1 MIQLEEASK
10 SFGAQTVFRD
20 LTWHITRGQR
30 VGLVGPNGA
39 GKTTVCRILMGEME
53 IDAGQVRR
61 AKSTTIGYLPQE
73 IAPAGDGSVLG
84 HLLAGF
90 PDVLRLETEMELL
103 AAEMAEVENG
113 AAEDLMDR
121 YGDLQHRY
129 EVLGGYHLEARAKA
143 ILGGLG
149 FSPTESHDPLAKLS
163 GGWRMRVALGRL
175 LLQSPDLLLLDEP
188 TNHLDLE
195 SLQWLE
201 DFLAAYEGTVVII
214 SHDRYFLNRVVDRI
228 AELELGRFTLY
239 VGDYDDYQAQKLLRQ
254 EQLEAAQRSQAEQI
268 EKMERFIRKFRYKAT
283 KARQVQSRIK
293 QLDKIE
299 RVEMIRA
306 PKRIHFRFPQPGR
319 SGTVVSELKK
329 VHKAYGTTVVYR
341 GVDFRLLRGD
351 RVALVGPNGAGKST
365 LLKIVAGVLPFEKG
379 DRILGHNASVHYYA
393 QHQLDAL
400 NPRNTVLEELASVAD
415 IEMQPR
421 LRGIL
426 GAFLFS
432 GDDVEKPVSVLSGG
446 EKSRLALA
454 KMLLRPANLLCLDE
468 PTNHLDVTA
477 REILEEALDQ
487 FDGTMLFISHD
498 RYFINRIATKVVEV
512 RDGRLSDYA
521 GDYDYFLEKREEEQ
535 QAAGSRQA
543 AATRGAA
550 SGGEGSREPEESRRG
565 AGAQRSGE
573 VGEPGSRRG
582 GGARGRGD
590 AEGNRRGAEARGVG
604 AGRGAGEQ
612 AAEARGSGEASKAR
626 TREAK
631 RAVAEARQRKSRE
644 VAPLRARLK
653 ETEAE
658 IARIEARVRDLTDQM
673 ANPDLYKDGD
683 RAREVARER
692 KDLDGQVASLYG
704 KWEELAVR
712 LEAALAEREA

>member
-1 MIQLEEASK
+1 MIQIEAAGK
-10 SFGAQTVFRD
+10 SFGSQTVFRD

-39 GKTTVCRILMGEME
+39 GKTTLCRILIGDME
-53 IDAGQVRR
+53 VDSGQVRR

-73 IAPAGDGSVLG
+73 IAPAGDGTVLG

-90 PDVLRLETEMELL
+90 PDIQRLEAELEL
-103 AAEMAEVENG
+103 VAAQMADVENG
-113 AAEDLMDR
+113 ASEDLMRR
-121 YGDLQHRY
+121 YGDLQHQY
-129 EVLGGYHLEARAKA
+129 ESLGGYGLEARAKA
-143 ILGGLG
+143 ILSGLG
-149 FSPTESHDPLAKLS
+149 FPPGDVHAPLATLS

-195 SLQWLE
+195 SLRWLE
-201 DFLAAYEGTVVII
+201 DFLGAYEGTVAII

-228 AELELGRFTLY
+228 AELELGRFALY

-254 EQLEAAQRSQAEQI
+254 EQLEAAQRTQAEQI

-299 RVEMIRA
+299 RVETIRA
-306 PKRIHFRFPQPGR
+306 PKRIHFRFPQPAR
-319 SGTVVSELKK
+319 SGTVVNELKT
-329 VHKAYGTTVVYR
+329 VHKAYGETVVYR

-379 DRILGHNASVHYYA
+379 ERVLGYNASVHYYA

-400 NPRNTVLEELASVAD
+400 SPANSVLEELASVAD
-415 IEMQPR
+415 LDMQPR

-432 GDDVEKPVSVLSGG
+432 GDDVEKPVAVLSGG

-512 RDGRLSDYA
+512 RDGRLWEYA
-521 GDYDYFLEKREEEQ
+521 GDYDYYLEKREAEQ
-535 QAAGSRQA
+535 EAAGGGRA
-543 AATRGAA
+543 AGADA
-550 SGGEGSREPEESRRG
+550 GKGAREPNRTGAPAQKHVGGERESGGR
-565 AGAQRSGE
+565 
-573 VGEPGSRRG
+573 GEPGVAAGAPERSATEARV
-582 GGARGRGD
+582 GGA
-590 AEGNRRGAEARGVG
+590 AP
-604 AGRGAGEQ
+604 
-612 AAEARGSGEASKAR
+612 KAR

-631 RAVAEARQRKSRE
+631 RAETEARQRKSRE
-644 VAPLRARLK
+644 AAPFRARLR
-653 ETEAE
+653 EAEAE
-658 IARIEARVRDLTDQM
+658 IARIEARVRDLTDRM
-673 ANPDLYKDGD
+673 ADPDLYKDGD

-692 KDLDGQVASLYG
+692 KELEEQLGSLYG

-712 LEAALAEREA
+712 LESALAGAAP

>member
-1 MIQLEEASK
+1 MIQIEEASK

-39 GKTTVCRILMGEME
+39 GKTTLCRILLGEAE
-53 IDAGQVRR
+53 VDAGQVRR
-61 AKSTTIGYLPQE
+61 AKATTIGYLPQE

-90 PDVLRLETEMELL
+90 PDVQRLETEMELL

-113 AAEDLMDR
+113 AAEDLMER
-121 YGDLQHRY
+121 YGDLQHRF
-129 EVLGGYHLEARAKA
+129 ESLGGYRLEARAKA

-149 FSPTESHDPLAKLS
+149 FSPAESHAPLAKLS

-228 AELELGRFTLY
+228 AELELGRFALY

-254 EQLEAAQRSQAEQI
+254 EQLVAAQKSQAEQI

-319 SGTVVSELKK
+319 SGTVVSELRK
-329 VHKAYGTTVVYR
+329 VHKAYGDNLVYR

-400 NPRNTVLEELASVAD
+400 TPKNSVLDELASVAD
-415 IEMQPR
+415 LEMQPR
-421 LRGIL
+421 LRAIL

-432 GDDVEKPVSVLSGG
+432 GDDVDKPVAVLSGG

-498 RYFINRIATKVVEV
+498 RYFINRVATKVVEV
-512 RDGRLSDYA
+512 RDGRLFEYA
-521 GDYDYFLEKREEEQ
+521 GDYDYYLEKREEEP
-535 QAAGSRQA
+535 AAGSRQPA
-543 AATRGAA
+543 AG
-550 SGGEGSREPEESRRG
+550 
-565 AGAQRSGE
+565 
-573 VGEPGSRRG
+573 PG
-582 GGARGRGD
+582 
-590 AEGNRRGAEARGVG
+590 
-604 AGRGAGEQ
+604 GRGAGEQ
-612 AAEARGSGEASKAR
+612 GNRRRGAGEPGGRGAEAQRRTSADAQRRGPEKRGNGSGGEARPTADAQTRSGAGAPGSGEAPKPR

-631 RAVAEARQRKSRE
+631 RAEAEARQRKSRE

-658 IARIEARVRDLTDQM
+658 ISRIEARVRDLTDQM
-673 ANPDLYKDGD
+673 ANPDLYRDGD

-692 KDLDGQVASLYG
+692 KDLEGQVASLYG

-712 LEAALAEREA
+712 LESAKAEIEA

>member
-1 MIQLEEASK
+1 MIQIEEASK

-39 GKTTVCRILMGEME
+39 GKTTLCRILLGEAE
-53 IDAGQVRR
+53 VDAGQVRR

-90 PDVLRLETEMELL
+90 PDVQRLETEMELL

-113 AAEDLMDR
+113 AAEELMER

-129 EVLGGYHLEARAKA
+129 ESLGGYRLEARAKA

-149 FSPTESHDPLAKLS
+149 FSPDDAHAPLAKLS

-195 SLQWLE
+195 SLLWLE
-201 DFLAAYEGTVVII
+201 DFLGAYEGTVVII

-228 AELELGRFTLY
+228 AELELGRFALY
-239 VGDYDDYQAQKLLRQ
+239 VGDYDEYQAQKLLRQ
-254 EQLEAAQRSQAEQI
+254 EQLEAAQKSQAEQI

-319 SGTVVSELKK
+319 SGTVVSELRK
-329 VHKAYGTTVVYR
+329 VHKAYGETVVYR

-400 NPRNTVLEELASVAD
+400 DPKNAVLEELASVAD
-415 IEMQPR
+415 LEMQPR

-432 GDDVEKPVSVLSGG
+432 GDDVEKPVAVLSGG

-512 RDGRLSDYA
+512 RDGRLFDYA
-521 GDYDYFLEKREEEQ
+521 GDYDYYLEKREEEQ
-535 QAAGSRQA
+535 
-543 AATRGAA
+543 
-550 SGGEGSREPEESRRG
+550 GSREQG
-565 AGAQRSGE
+565 SGG
-573 VGEPGSRRG
+573 GEMQGR
-582 GGARGRGD
+582 GGAR
-590 AEGNRRGAEARGVG
+590 EQGNRGAREQGRQPGERDNGSRGGARPAAEPPNRRTAEPSGGAEAPRP
-604 AGRGAGEQ
+604 
-612 AAEARGSGEASKAR
+612 R

-631 RAVAEARQRKSRE
+631 RAEAEARQRKSRE

-658 IARIEARVRDLTDQM
+658 IFRIETRVRDLTDQM
-673 ANPDLYKDGD
+673 ADPDLYRDGD

-692 KDLDGQVASLYG
+692 KDLEGQVASLYG

-712 LEAALAEREA
+712 LESAMAETDA

>member
-1 MIQLEEASK
+1 
-10 SFGAQTVFRD
+10 VFRD

-39 GKTTVCRILMGEME
+39 GKTTLCRILMGEM
-53 IDAGQVRR
+53 DVDSGQVRR

-90 PDVLRLETEMELL
+90 PEVQRLETEMELL

-113 AAEDLMDR
+113 ASEDLMDR
-121 YGDLQHRY
+121 YGDLQHQY
-129 EVLGGYHLEARAKA
+129 ESLGGYHLEARAKA
-143 ILGGLG
+143 ILGGLA
-149 FSPTESHDPLAKLS
+149 FSPTEAHDPLAKLS

-201 DFLAAYEGTVVII
+201 DFLGAYEGTVVII

-254 EQLEAAQRSQAEQI
+254 EQLEAAQKSQADQI

-319 SGTVVSELKK
+319 SGTVVSELKR
-329 VHKAYGTTVVYR
+329 VHKAYGETVVYR

-365 LLKIVAGVLPFEKG
+365 LLKIVAGVLSFEKG

-400 NPRNTVLEELASVAD
+400 NPKNSVLEELASVAAL
-415 IEMQPR
+415 EMQPR

-432 GDDVEKPVSVLSGG
+432 GDDVEKPVAVLSGG

-512 RDGRLSDYA
+512 QDGRLWDYA
-521 GDYDYFLEKREEEQ
+521 GDYDYYLEKREEEQ
-535 QAAGSRQA
+535 EAAGSRQPAGTRA
-543 AATRGAA
+543 APPGRPGT
-550 SGGEGSREPEESRRG
+550 REP
-565 AGAQRSGE
+565 A
-573 VGEPGSRRG
+573 
-582 GGARGRGD
+582 
-590 AEGNRRGAEARGVG
+590 GNRRGAQGAYARGQARRSGSAPAEKPGGG
-604 AGRGAGEQ
+604 AAEGPAEGDRGGYRPHRGPRARPHGSDGKSGPVQGRGPGARGGARTKIPRGAGSVALRQ
-612 AAEARGSGEASKAR
+612 VGGVGRPAGDYPRR
-626 TREAK
+626 TR
-631 RAVAEARQRKSRE
+631 
-644 VAPLRARLK
+644 
-653 ETEAE
+653 
-658 IARIEARVRDLTDQM
+658 
-673 ANPDLYKDGD
+673 G
-683 RAREVARER
+683 VAR
-692 KDLDGQVASLYG
+692 S
-704 KWEELAVR
+704 
-712 LEAALAEREA
+712 

>member
-1 MIQLEEASK
+1 VIQIEEASK
-10 SFGAQTVFRD
+10 SFGGQMIFRD

-39 GKTTVCRILMGEME
+39 GKTTLCRILTGEMDV
-53 IDAGQVRR
+53 DAGQVRR
-61 AKSTTIGYLPQE
+61 ARATTIGYLPQE
-73 IAPAGDGSVLG
+73 ISPAGDGTVLG

-90 PDVLRLETEMELL
+90 PGLQRLEGELELL
-103 AAEMAEVENG
+103 AAEMAEEDG
-113 AAEDLMDR
+113 ASEELMRR
-121 YGDLQHRY
+121 YGDLQHHY
-129 EVLGGYHLEARAKA
+129 ESMGGYNLEARAKA
-143 ILGGLG
+143 ILGGLA
-149 FSPTESHDPLAKLS
+149 FSPDDVHAPLAQLS
-163 GGWRMRVALGRL
+163 GGWRMRVSLGRL

-201 DFLAAYEGTVVII
+201 DFLGAYEGTVVII

-299 RVEMIRA
+299 RVEMVRA
-306 PKRIHFRFPQPGR
+306 PKRIHFRFPQPVR
-319 SGTVVSELKK
+319 SGAVVSELRK
-329 VHKAYGTTVVYR
+329 VHKAYGETTVYR
-341 GVDFRLLRGD
+341 GIDFRLLRGD
-351 RVALVGPNGAGKST
+351 RAALVGSNGAGKST

-379 DRILGHNASVHYYA
+379 ERILGHNASVHYYA

-400 NPRNTVLEELASVAD
+400 TPTNSVLEELASVAD
-415 IEMQPR
+415 LTMQPR

-432 GDDVEKPVSVLSGG
+432 GDDVEKPVAVLSGG

-487 FDGTMLFISHD
+487 FDGSMLFISHD

-512 RDGRLSDYA
+512 RDGRLWEYA
-521 GDYDYFLEKREEEQ
+521 GDYDYYLEKRAEEQ
-535 QAAGSRQA
+535 AAE
-543 AATRGAA
+543 
-550 SGGEGSREPEESRRG
+550 SG
-565 AGAQRSGE
+565 
-573 VGEPGSRRG
+573 
-582 GGARGRGD
+582 
-590 AEGNRRGAEARGVG
+590 RGAEAQRP
-604 AGRGAGEQ
+604 RGAEEPVASPGQ
-612 AAEARGSGEASKAR
+612 TAGSGRAAEGQRRRGASVPGGGGAQRVTPSKPR

-631 RAVAEARQRKSRE
+631 RSEAEARQRKSRE
-644 VAPLRARLK
+644 VAPIKGRLK
-653 ETEAE
+653 EIEAE
-658 IARIEARVRDLTDQM
+658 IAGIETRVRMLTDQM

-692 KDLDGQVASLYG
+692 KDLEEQVGSLYG
-704 KWEELAVR
+704 KWEELTLR
-712 LEAALAEREA
+712 LESALADPS

>member
-1 MIQLEEASK
+1 MEA
-10 SFGAQTVFRD
+10 
-20 LTWHITRGQR
+20 
-30 VGLVGPNGA
+30 
-39 GKTTVCRILMGEME
+39 
-53 IDAGQVRR
+53 
-61 AKSTTIGYLPQE
+61 
-73 IAPAGDGSVLG
+73 
-84 HLLAGF
+84 LA
-90 PDVLRLETEMELL
+90 R
-103 AAEMAEVENG
+103 EMAEVENE
-113 AAEDLMDR
+113 ASEELMER
-121 YGDLQHRY
+121 YGDLQHQF
-129 EVLGGYHLEARAKA
+129 EVLGGYHLESRAKA
-143 ILGGLG
+143 ILGGLS
-149 FSPTESHDPLAKLS
+149 FAPDDFHAPLANLS

-228 AELELGRFTLY
+228 AELELGRFSLY
-239 VGDYDDYQAQKLLRQ
+239 VGDYDDYQAQKLARQ
-254 EQLEAAQRSQAEQI
+254 EQLVAAQKSQAEQI

-299 RVEMIRA
+299 RVEVIRA
-306 PKRIHFRFPQPGR
+306 PKRIHFRLPQPGR
-319 SGTVVSELKK
+319 SGTVVGELRK
-329 VHKAYGTTVVYR
+329 VHKAYGDTVVYR

-351 RVALVGPNGAGKST
+351 RIALVGPNGAGKST
-365 LLKIVAGVLPFEKG
+365 ILKIIAGVLPFEAG
-379 DRILGHNASVHYYA
+379 ERILGHNATVHYYA

-400 NPRNTVLEELASVAD
+400 NPQHSVLEELASVAD
-415 IEMQPR
+415 PEMQPR

-432 GDDVEKPVSVLSGG
+432 GDSVEKPVAVLSGG

-487 FDGTMLFISHD
+487 FEGTMLFISHD

-512 RDGRLSDYA
+512 RDGRLAEYA
-521 GDYDYFLEKREEEQ
+521 GDYDYYLEKREEEQ
-535 QAAGSRQA
+535 IEPRAA
-543 AATRGAA
+543 
-550 SGGEGSREPEESRRG
+550 SREPRAGEPPPSGGREPRQEPNRAESREPQDKPAAKGR
-565 AGAQRSGE
+565 RS
-573 VGEPGSRRG
+573 EPP
-582 GGARGRGD
+582 AP
-590 AEGNRRGAEARGVG
+590 
-604 AGRGAGEQ
+604 
-612 AAEARGSGEASKAR
+612 KAWA
-626 TREAK
+626 REAK
-631 RAVAEARQRKSRE
+631 RAETEARQRKSRE
-644 VAPLRARLK
+644 MGPLKARLK

-658 IARIEARVRDLTDQM
+658 IARIEARVHDLTDQM
-673 ANPDLYKDGD
+673 ANPEIYKDGE

-692 KDLDGQVASLYG
+692 KELEGQAGSLYG

-712 LEAALAEREA
+712 IESARDS